1 MVSETNVMTRIFLL
15 AFFLSA
21 QDRPPDLCELSGSVV
36 NSVTGEPLNHLQL
49 FADPLEGGPT
59 ARTATDAKGNFTLI
73 DLKPGR
79 YRLHGTRNGYIDMYY
94 GARRPDSKGT
104 PINLTPGQRMA
115 DVKFKLMP
123 FAVIAGTVR
132 ESDGEPLTGAWITLL
147 RLYHR
152 AEGSSLE
159 RAETAQTD
167 DLGQFRIT
175 DLAPGKY
182 FARASPSLSS
192 PDESGEDHGGK
203 DTPRE
208 TLVGITYGGSRHLAG
223 ARPIEVEPGARITG
237 IDFTLPRSRIFHVR
251 GHVTAPAGT
260 DARVWLSS
268 GGVNDR
274 GGESFRAAL
283 KANGDFDIPGIP
295 VGSYTLWA
303 DARKRKAD
311 QPTDGRM
318 YIDLYQPLRAALP
331 VEVADRDIEGLRIT
345 VEDGA
350 EIAGH
355 ITVID
360 DEDVK
365 LSSSQVFFRGVYEN
379 NPGAYVK
386 PDQTFSLTLA
396 SGHYEV
402 LLQYSDAS
410 KKRVIRSIRSGDV
423 DVLRDG
429 LTIQG
434 PGAVPLEIV
443 LAPDAGE
450 LEGVA
455 LDKDGNPAP
464 GATVVAIPDPAFR
477 KRSDRFFSA
486 GADQQGRFQ
495 MKGMPPG
502 DYKLF
507 AWEDIEPDAWFDPD
521 VLRPIESRG
530 EPVKIEAK
538 GSALVK
544 LQLIQ

>member
-1 MVSETNVMTRIFLL
+1 VVTRLVFFAFL
-15 AFFLSA
+15 LSA
-21 QDRPPDLCELSGSVV
+21 QDGPPDLCQLFGSVV
-36 NSVTGEPLNHLQL
+36 NSITGEPLNHVRL
-49 FADPLEGGPT
+49 FAEAVEGGPT
-59 ARTATDAKGNFTLI
+59 ARTASDAKGNFTLI

-79 YRLHGTRNGYIDMYY
+79 YRLHGARNGYIDMYY

-104 PINLTPGQRMA
+104 PITLAPGQRLE

-132 ESDGEPLTGAWITLL
+132 ESDGEPISGASITLL
-147 RLYHR
+147 RLYHQ

-159 RAETAQTD
+159 RAETAETD
-167 DLGQFRIT
+167 DLGQFRIPN
-175 DLAPGKY
+175 LPPGTY

-208 TLVGITYGGSRHLAG
+208 TLVGVTYGGSRDLAG
-223 ARPIEVEPGARITG
+223 ARPIEVEPGARIGG
-237 IDFTLPRSRIFHVR
+237 IDFTLPRSRIFHLR

-274 GGESFRAAL
+274 DGESFRAAL
-283 KANGDFDIPGIP
+283 NANGDFDIPGIP
-295 VGSYTLWA
+295 TGSHTLWA

-311 QPTDGRM
+311 QPADGRM

-360 DEDVK
+360 EEDVK
-365 LSSSQVFFRGVYEN
+365 LSSSQVFFHGVYEN

-386 PDQTFSLTLA
+386 PNQTFSLTLA
-396 SGHYEV
+396 PGHYEV
-402 LLQYSDAS
+402 LLQDSGAS
-410 KKRVIRSIRSGDV
+410 KKRVIRSIRSADV

-450 LEGVA
+450 LDGAA
-455 LDKDGNPAP
+455 LDKDENPAP
-464 GATVVAIPDPAFR
+464 GATVVAIPDPMFR
-477 KRSDRFFSA
+477 KRSERFFSA

-502 DYKLF
+502 SYKLF
-507 AWEDIEPDAWFDPD
+507 AWEDVEPDAWFDPEF
-521 VLRPIESRG
+521 LRPIESRG
-530 EPVKIEAK
+530 EPVKIQSK
-538 GSALVK
+538 GSASVK
-544 LQLIQ
+544 LHLIQ